1 MASVDSTSTTW
12 RLRSWRAAGSG
23 VVVLLGGA
31 VLWLVLVGAVG
42 AIDGTSS
49 AKHLSPFQDVV
60 MVVMVTLFLLVPP
73 AWLIAF
79 AGLCRRSVVIA
90 SSDVV
95 AVPGRRTLRVPWA
108 MISGVTLVAPRWRAR
123 RRRTPALV
131 LTSGAL
137 LKIPRATS
145 RLPARVI
152 AELHA
157 HHDLAPGDGDRQ
169 VALRVVRE
177 IRQRI
182 PVTSSVRPS
191 DTSFSS
197 RDVAHASSVRS
208 NLRAA
213 ALPGSIAFQRRV
225 RDVVPPNV
233 RLAGYGA
240 IVFGMGRLSLAVA
253 HGQQRSGQPFDWG
266 HFMLILFAA
275 LAGAELLIVVLSY
288 FTMAEL
294 AIGDDWIAQRRHFH
308 RRWRVLDRGEIV
320 EVSRWSPR
328 YLRRQVR
335 STLGALVISS
345 TSSSRAFLVSGAML
359 RAGAAT
365 AVATLLRDS
374 PAILPSARD
383 LLSQQLTDAPL
394 VTPDPVARAK
404 RAFLGAL
411 SGSISYLVIAGIA
424 VSVAMTDGASWVIVP
439 AGVALLATTWATI
452 YRFRELRRI
461 RGGGVDGSVS
471 PRSAK
476 IVAGILQL
484 GRVASAVT
492 VVLASWAI
500 HRALNAP
507 PPGYATATLS
517 HVVTPLPAWLSSVN
531 MPVGSNEFRYADRVL
546 RTLWSVRERAL
557 VQLDPN
563 ELAQVDGQ
571 SSEALA
577 TDVALVKLASV
588 GQATGNH
595 VPFEPEITS
604 VVITGSTTSY
614 PHTMLGEVNSTGPT
628 ASHQSITLL
637 VLSKAGPVAPWQILL
652 TTNYTVS
659 RGYNPFV
666 FTSPASS
673 ATPSVDPRRFPQ
685 KLAGYWHTWLVTHH
699 DPSSPFEA
707 GPWTTTLGASLAQTT
722 QGQTVNHGLNTVH
735 IDYRPAYGPWV
746 FPGPKGM
753 PIVCT
758 GILATLTSTAVGSQ
772 LMRQD
777 PYRWNWGGLLPPGYY
792 RVITDVGV
800 HPSCIVEQ
808 PDTSLLVLGGDVQEI
823 AETGVR

>member
-1 MASVDSTSTTW
+1 M
-12 RLRSWRAAGSG
+12 
-23 VVVLLGGA
+23 
-31 VLWLVLVGAVG
+31 
-42 AIDGTSS
+42 
-49 AKHLSPFQDVV
+49 
-60 MVVMVTLFLLVPP
+60 
-73 AWLIAF
+73 
-79 AGLCRRSVVIA
+79 
-90 SSDVV
+90 
-95 AVPGRRTLRVPWA
+95 
-108 MISGVTLVAPRWRAR
+108 
-123 RRRTPALV
+123 
-131 LTSGAL
+131 
-137 LKIPRATS
+137 
-145 RLPARVI
+145 
-152 AELHA
+152 
-157 HHDLAPGDGDRQ
+157 
-169 VALRVVRE
+169 
-177 IRQRI
+177 
-182 PVTSSVRPS
+182 
-191 DTSFSS
+191 
-197 RDVAHASSVRS
+197 
-208 NLRAA
+208 
-213 ALPGSIAFQRRV
+213 
-225 RDVVPPNV
+225 
-233 RLAGYGA
+233 
-240 IVFGMGRLSLAVA
+240 
-253 HGQQRSGQPFDWG
+253 
-266 HFMLILFAA
+266 
-275 LAGAELLIVVLSY
+275 
-288 FTMAEL
+288 
-294 AIGDDWIAQRRHFH
+294 
-308 RRWRVLDRGEIV
+308 
-320 EVSRWSPR
+320 
-328 YLRRQVR
+328 
-335 STLGALVISS
+335 
-345 TSSSRAFLVSGAML
+345 
-359 RAGAAT
+359 
-365 AVATLLRDS
+365 
-374 PAILPSARD
+374 
-383 LLSQQLTDAPL
+383 
-394 VTPDPVARAK
+394 
-404 RAFLGAL
+404 
-411 SGSISYLVIAGIA
+411 
-424 VSVAMTDGASWVIVP
+424 
-439 AGVALLATTWATI
+439 
-452 YRFRELRRI
+452 
-461 RGGGVDGSVS
+461 
-471 PRSAK
+471 
-476 IVAGILQL
+476 
-484 GRVASAVT
+484 
-492 VVLASWAI
+492 
-500 HRALNAP
+500 
-507 PPGYATATLS
+507 
-517 HVVTPLPAWLSSVN
+517 
-531 MPVGSNEFRYADRVL
+531 
-546 RTLWSVRERAL
+546 RERAL

-685 KLAGYWHTWLVTHH
+685 ELAGYWHTWLVTHH